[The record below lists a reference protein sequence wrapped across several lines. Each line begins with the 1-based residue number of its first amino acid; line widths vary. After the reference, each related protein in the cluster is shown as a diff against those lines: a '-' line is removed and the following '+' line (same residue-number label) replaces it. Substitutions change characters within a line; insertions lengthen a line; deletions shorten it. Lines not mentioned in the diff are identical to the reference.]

1 MMSEFCVRHKLGEE
15 ELKELT
21 KLVDDTIVRIGRCLI
36 SAPVAAKEPVAAP
49 VATKEPVAAKEPV
62 AKKPPVVKE
71 AVPAPGKIISP
82 FAKFREEEAAAKR
95 AAASATTTNPAT
107 VKSEPAKRV
116 WPALSG
122 QEEAVVA
129 KEPLPPPPVPAHLR
143 GLVMEEKEQKEQKEE
158 EEEEINALKVKK
170 TIKRP
175 IAWMKKQQQMMVK

>member
-1 MMSEFCVRHKLGEE
+1 MTTTHAMLSEFCVRHKLGEE

-36 SAPVAAKEPVAAP
+36 SAPVAAKEPVAAKP
-49 VATKEPVAAKEPV
+49 VAAKPVAAKEPVAAKPVAAKEPV

-71 AVPAPGKIISP
+71 AVATKKPHVVK
-82 FAKFREEEAAAKR
+82 EA
-95 AAASATTTNPAT
+95 
-107 VKSEPAKRV
+107 
-116 WPALSG
+116 
-122 QEEAVVA
+122 VA

-143 GLVMEEKEQKEQKEE
+143 GLVMEQKEQKEQK

>member
-1 MMSEFCVRHKLGEE
+1 MTTTHAMLSEFCVRHKLGEE

-36 SAPVAAKEPVAAP
+36 SAPVAAKESVAA
-49 VATKEPVAAKEPV
+49 KPVAAKEPV

-71 AVPAPGKIISP
+71 AV
-82 FAKFREEEAAAKR
+82 AKKPHVVKEA
-95 AAASATTTNPAT
+95 
-107 VKSEPAKRV
+107 
-116 WPALSG
+116 
-122 QEEAVVA
+122 VA

-143 GLVMEEKEQKEQKEE
+143 GLVMEQKEQKEQK

>member
-1 MMSEFCVRHKLGEE
+1 MTTTHAMLSEFCVRHKLGEE

-36 SAPVAAKEPVAAP
+36 SAPVAAKEPVAAKP
-49 VATKEPVAAKEPV
+49 VAAKPVAAKEPV

-71 AVPAPGKIISP
+71 AVATKKPHVVK
-82 FAKFREEEAAAKR
+82 EA
-95 AAASATTTNPAT
+95 
-107 VKSEPAKRV
+107 
-116 WPALSG
+116 
-122 QEEAVVA
+122 VA

-143 GLVMEEKEQKEQKEE
+143 GLVMEQKEQKEQK